1 MSRYSIPFPLLGVL
15 LIITPLICVAQP
27 IATPLHSG
35 DMFPQFT
42 GKTLTGKPLELPAVA
57 AVKPAVVI
65 FSFTRRAGK
74 DAQLWSERIA
84 KDYPRDVPCYTM
96 IMLESVPTLFRG
108 MVVSGIKGDM
118 PPAVQ
123 DRTIVSYRD
132 EELWKQR
139 LAATDDSHAYVL
151 LLGSHGHMH
160 WRNSGTFNDA
170 EYTKLKS
177 GIQEQIKVISQHRV
191 Q

>member
-1 MSRYSIPFPLLGVL
+1 MSRYSIPFPRLGVL

-84 KDYPRDVPCYTM
+84 KDLPRDVPCYTM
-96 IMLESVPTLFRG
+96 IMLESVPTPFRG

-139 LAATDDSHAYVL
+139 LNVTDDGHAYVVL
-151 LLGSHGHMH
+151 AGTDGRIH
-160 WRNSGTFNDA
+160 WLSSEAFSEA
-170 EYTKLKS
+170 EYRKFKN
-177 GIQEQIKVISQHRV
+177 KVLDEH
-191 Q
+191 